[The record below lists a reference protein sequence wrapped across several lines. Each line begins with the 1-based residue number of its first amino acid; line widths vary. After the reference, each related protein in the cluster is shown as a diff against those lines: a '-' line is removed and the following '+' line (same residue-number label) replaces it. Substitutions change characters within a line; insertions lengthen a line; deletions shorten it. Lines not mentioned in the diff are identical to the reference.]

1 MTEAD
6 SKADLH
12 RYLQDARDVLL
23 WKLGGLS
30 EFDIR
35 RPLTPTGTNLLG
47 LLKHLTGVEL
57 LYLGYVFDRH
67 FGEPVPWFRPD
78 LGPSA
83 FEPNT
88 DMWATAEQSREYIV
102 GMRYAG
108 RDEAYAARPA

>member
-1 MTEAD
+1 MRISGTAT
-6 SKADLH
+6 AG
-12 RYLQDARDVLL
+12 RP
-23 WKLGGLS
+23 
-30 EFDIR
+30 R
-35 RPLTPTGTNLLG
+35 RPAVEARRALRVRHPPAADTDRSQPAG

-102 GMRYAG
+102 DMRYAG